1 MIQCWTSDKLKR
13 NLQNLECFRW
23 RQKKVRN
30 QVKTIFLFDDEVDKD
45 KTEKS
50 ERRQS
55 RKGCDVLTPLLP
67 DGMLFPIL
75 SEPTSLTRAEVV
87 GIHSVRFSTAAG

>member
-1 MIQCWTSDKLKR
+1 M
-13 NLQNLECFRW
+13 
-23 RQKKVRN
+23 RN

-55 RKGCDVLTPLLP
+55 RKGCDVLTPFSLLP

-87 GIHSVRFSTAAG
+87 GIHIVCGSALQLGS